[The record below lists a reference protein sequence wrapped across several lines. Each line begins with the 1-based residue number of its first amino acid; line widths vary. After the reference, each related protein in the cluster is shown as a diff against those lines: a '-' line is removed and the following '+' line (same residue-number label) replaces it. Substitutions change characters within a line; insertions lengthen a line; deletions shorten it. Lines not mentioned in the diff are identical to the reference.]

1 MFNIQFQFNLI
12 VLQIKL
18 KNLHHYII
26 SLKNMKK
33 PKKNTEKSV
42 KVIIKNARFFSIKN
56 LSMKEFAHENYY
68 N

>member
-1 MFNIQFQFNLI
+1 
-12 VLQIKL
+12 
-18 KNLHHYII
+18 
-26 SLKNMKK
+26 MKK
-33 PKKNTEKSV
+33 PKKNTENSV